1 MKLDG
6 VFMSASYGPY
16 NPRPNTGFANVESQ
30 VRSFWRRVSNGLEIH
45 QLWEQFK
52 ADARAGYGWYSK
64 EIGWEPIPGEPRW
77 KQYWRIARAV
87 FWAMV
92 MKLSPARRVLLI
104 IALALVVLGIF
115 GSEIQVSDRTV
126 ISVGGG
132 YAILGALA
140 LLLLLALELADRVTM
155 KRDLEIAKEIQHWL
169 VPEKPPV
176 IPGVEI
182 AFASRAANTVAGDY
196 YDAFLR
202 PGPSALSEGSTA
214 DSSSAGDS
222 RRLLLVV
229 ADVAGKS
236 VPAALLMAT
245 FQASLRT
252 LALEPSLLPDLTA
265 GLNAYAC
272 EISQTGRRFTTAFL
286 AELDLATH
294 KLTYV
299 NAGHNRPMLVRSSGS
314 GRGFVQVERLEEG
327 GLPLGIVRNVGYQS
341 GETTLAAGDR
351 LVIFTDG
358 AVEAENAVA
367 DEFGEGR
374 LLGELQ
380 AGRGS
385 RAADALKSLMTSIDA
400 FVGQAPQHDDITC
413 LILDCL

>member
-1 MKLDG
+1 MKWTG
-6 VFMSASYGPY
+6 VGMSSFYDPY
-16 NPRPNTGFANVESQ
+16 NPHQGTGFANVEAQ
-30 VRSFWRRVSNGLEIH
+30 VRGFWRRVTNGLEIH

-64 EIGWEPIPGEPRW
+64 EIGWEPIQGEPRW
-77 KQYWRIARAV
+77 KQYWRIARSV

-92 MKLSPARRVLLI
+92 MKLTPARRVMLI
-104 IALALVVLGIF
+104 IALVLVALGIF
-115 GSEIQVSDRTV
+115 GSEVQVSDKTV
-126 ISVGGG
+126 ISLGGG
-132 YAILGALA
+132 DAILGALA

-169 VPEKPPV
+169 VPETPPV
-176 IPGVEI
+176 IPGIEI
-182 AFASRAANTVAGDY
+182 AFSSRAANTVAGDY

-202 PGPSALSEGSTA
+202 PGSSVAGEGSTTDNGA
-214 DSSSAGDS
+214 ADS

-252 LALEPSLLPDLTA
+252 LALEPSLLPELSA
-265 GLNAYAC
+265 RLNAYAC
-272 EISQTGRRFTTAFL
+272 EISQAGRRFTTAFL
-286 AELDLATH
+286 AELDLATRR
-294 KLTYV
+294 LTYV
-299 NAGHNRPMLVRSSGS
+299 NAGHNQPMLVRSSGS
-314 GRGFVQVERLEEG
+314 ARGFGQVERLGEG
-327 GLPLGIVRNVGYQS
+327 GLPLGIVHNVRYQS
-341 GETTLAAGDR
+341 GETTLASGDR

-358 AVEAENAVA
+358 AVEAENAAA

-380 AGRGS
+380 AGRDS
-385 RAADALKSLMTSIDA
+385 RAADALKRLMTSIDA

>member
-6 VFMSASYGPY
+6 VRMSSYYDPY
-16 NPRPNTGFANVESQ
+16 NQHQSTGFATVEAQ
-30 VRSFWRRVSNGLEIH
+30 VRSFWRRVSNGLQIH

-64 EIGWEPIPGEPRW
+64 EIGWESIPGEPRW
-77 KQYWRIARAV
+77 KQYWRITKSV

-104 IALALVVLGIF
+104 VALVLVLLGILGF
-115 GSEIQVSDRTV
+115 QVQVSDKTV
-126 ISVGGG
+126 ISLGDGFG
-132 YAILGALA
+132 ILGALA

-169 VPEKPPV
+169 VPDTPPV

-196 YDAFLR
+196 YDAFMR
-202 PGPSALSEGSTA
+202 TGRREPSLGSTA
-214 DSSSAGDS
+214 ESPAADSD
-222 RRLLLVV
+222 RLLLVV

-252 LALEPSLLPDLTA
+252 LALAPSPLPELA
-265 GLNAYAC
+265 ANLNTYAC
-272 EISQTGRRFTTAFL
+272 EISQAGRRFTTAFL
-286 AELDLATH
+286 AEFDLATR

-299 NAGHNRPMLVRSSGS
+299 NAGHNQPMLVRSAGTAREP
-314 GRGFVQVERLEEG
+314 GGVERLGEG
-327 GLPLGIVRNVGYQS
+327 GLPLGIMRNVRYQS
-341 GETTLAAGDR
+341 GETALASGDR

-358 AVEAENAVA
+358 TVEAENAVA

-374 LLGELQ
+374 LLSELQ
-380 AGRGS
+380 AGRDS
-385 RAADALKSLMTSIDA
+385 RAAEALKRLMMSIDT
-400 FVGQAPQHDDITC
+400 FVGLAPQHDDITC
-413 LILDCL
+413 LILDCE